1 MERERPG
8 ESHHVLCR
16 VLRPIIVGLCSSVGI
31 HMYIQQCQSIVYPV
45 TIEIILNAH
54 GFGDIGIWNQHS
66 AFGICTPLLCMLM
79 LVWG

>member
-16 VLRPIIVGLCSSVGI
+16 VLRPIIVGLCSVLGPI
-31 HMYIQQCQSIVYPV
+31 CTTMPVYIVYPV
-45 TIEIILNAH
+45 TIEIILNGHAY

-66 AFGICTPLLCMLM
+66 AFGICAPLLCVLT
-79 LVWG
+79 LV